1 MPIGVLSSY
10 IIFYINNILLHSY
23 IDNITSLA
31 LSTKQIAQQNLVLL
45 ISPKLNFCYLSA
57 SIPLFLFP
65 FF

>member
-45 ISPKLNFCYLSA
+45 ISQKLNFCY
-57 SIPLFLFP
+57 
-65 FF
+65 FFWKV